1 MKVSLVYTSRSLFT
15 DMSNQ
20 TRVNHLEDLKQ
31 LIEDD
36 GEPQE
41 EYVINGIVFVLT
53 EQEDNHV
60 TYYLTEED
68 ESGQDTLNDW

>member
-1 MKVSLVYTSRSLFT
+1 
-15 DMSNQ
+15 MSNQ